1 MSKNIELK
9 INQLRNE
16 LRMHNYNYYVL
27 DNATISDYEFDL
39 KLKELE
45 KLETENPQFFDSNS
59 PTQRV
64 GGEITKNFSTV
75 THKNRMYSL
84 ANSYSLE
91 DLIDWENRIK
101 KIVDNENIS
110 YSCELKYDGASIN
123 LVYENGELLRA
134 ETRGDGFQGDD
145 VTANV
150 KTIKSIPLVLNEKF
164 IDSFEIRGEIILP
177 LEGFYKMNE
186 ERIEEGEDPFSNPR
200 NTASGSLKMQDS
212 AEVAKRP
219 LDCLLYQLIGDKLPF
234 ETHFEALMAAKK
246 VGFKIPD
253 TIAVCKTINEVF
265 EFIKHWATRRN
276 TLPYETDGVVVKVNS
291 LSQQEELGY
300 TAKSPRWAIAY
311 KFKAEQV
318 STILNE
324 ITYQVGRT
332 GAITPV
338 ANLKPVQLA
347 GTIVK
352 RASLHNADQIKKLD
366 IRVGDTVFV
375 EKGGEIIPKIVGVD
389 FDKRPLDSK
398 PTIYIS
404 NCPDCGTE
412 LVRTEGDAKHYC
424 PNEYGCPTQI
434 TGRIQHFISRKAM
447 NIDGLG
453 AETVE
458 LLYEKGF
465 LKDYSDLYF
474 LEKDKIVN
482 LEKVHDNE
490 EAGLKLKNHLQVK
503 IEDAIFALGYSN
515 ISRKLAEFIA
525 KKIKRIEELLELDN
539 FFENEKEQ
547 NIFEKFKLQFQER
560 FSLYKNSQY
569 YRFPFFEGYISLEE
583 FLFLK
588 FYNKSLNEGFF
599 NDDFEELIESTKNI
613 DFIDEL
619 RNSKDLIGKYKNFE
633 AIVLKISKRKIIGI
647 REQGAK
653 NIIKGIVDSKK
664 TPFEKVLFA
673 LGIRFVGE
681 TVAKKLAKH
690 YKNID
695 ALMNVSYEDLI
706 EVDEIGEV
714 IAKSVI
720 DFFALERNIMI
731 VNRLRKIGLKFE
743 ITKNENETNKLKGLS
758 FVVSGKFS
766 LDRNKL
772 KKIIEENG
780 GKNSTS
786 LSKNTS
792 YLIAGEKMGPVKK
805 KKAEKLGVNII
816 TEDYFFNKLL

>member
-9 INQLRNE
+9 INQLRKE

-45 KLETENPQFFDSNS
+45 KLEAENPQFFDPNS

-64 GGEITKNFSTV
+64 GGEITKNFRTV

-123 LVYENGELLRA
+123 LVYENGKLFRA

-164 IDSFEIRGEIILP
+164 IDSFEIRGEIIIP
-177 LEGFYKMNE
+177 LKGFYKMNE

-219 LDCLLYQLIGDKLPF
+219 LDCLLYQLVGDKLPF
-234 ETHFEALMAAKK
+234 KTHYEALMGAKK
-246 VGFKIPD
+246 AGFKIPE
-253 TIAVCKTINEVF
+253 TITVCKTINEVF
-265 EFIKHWATRRN
+265 EFIKYWDTRRN
-276 TLPYETDGVVVKVNS
+276 NLPYETDGVVVKVNS

-300 TAKSPRWAIAY
+300 TAKSPRWSIAY

-338 ANLKPVQLA
+338 ANLEPVQLA

-352 RASLHNADQIKKLD
+352 RASLHNADQIEKLD

-389 FDKRPLDSK
+389 LNKRPSGSK
-398 PTIYIS
+398 PTEYIA
-404 NCPDCGTE
+404 NCPDCGTK

-458 LLYEKGF
+458 LLFKEGLIHNYA
-465 LKDYSDLYF
+465 DLYELKESQIIP
-474 LEKDKIVN
+474 LERMA
-482 LEKVHDNE
+482 EKSAQNIIT
-490 EAGLKLKNHLQVK
+490 G
-503 IEDAIFALGYSN
+503 IENS
-515 ISRKLAEFIA
+515 
-525 KKIKRIEELLELDN
+525 KKI
-539 FFENEKEQ
+539 
-547 NIFEKFKLQFQER
+547 
-560 FSLYKNSQY
+560 S
-569 YRFPFFEGYISLEE
+569 
-583 FLFLK
+583 
-588 FYNKSLNEGFF
+588 
-599 NDDFEELIESTKNI
+599 
-613 DFIDEL
+613 
-619 RNSKDLIGKYKNFE
+619 
-633 AIVLKISKRKIIGI
+633 
-647 REQGAK
+647 
-653 NIIKGIVDSKK
+653 
-664 TPFEKVLFA
+664 FEKVLFA

-690 YKNID
+690 FKSID
-695 ALMNVSYEDLI
+695 NLMNATFEELI
-706 EVDEIGEV
+706 SVDEIGDK
-714 IAKSVI
+714 IAESV
-720 DFFALERNIMI
+720 
-731 VNRLRKIGLKFE
+731 LKFSSNLINIQLVDRLKLYGVQLE
-743 ITKNENETNKLKGLS
+743 IEENSNKNITNLLEGKI
-758 FVVSGKFS
+758 FVVSGVFTIFN
-766 LDRNKL
+766 RNEL
-772 KKIIEENG
+772 KKSIEDNG
-780 GKNSTS
+780 GKVASS
-786 LSKNTS
+786 ISKKTNFV
-792 YLIAGEKMGPVKK
+792 IAGENMGPSKRL
-805 KKAEKLGVNII
+805 KAESLKIPII
-816 TEDYFFNKLL
+816 LEKDYINMIS